1 MKVITVEKIVLFV
14 IRCRSIRG
22 EVDFF
27 SNLIKRIREIADI
40 MRRTKNILILTGEL
54 IVVSFSPI
62 SKYDRAIRKNVM
74 VEARAKAPF
83 ISSYIYFIFIW

>member
-54 IVVSFSPI
+54 IVVSFLSLNTI
-62 SKYDRAIRKNVM
+62 
-74 VEARAKAPF
+74 EQ
-83 ISSYIYFIFIW
+83 